1 MRGTHSHR
9 SEGTYPTNHE
19 KPCKHHGEPRRPH
32 CKGTWPWQPPDEQI
46 LQNGWPKIFRAD
58 KQVIALVFVPAFCFA
73 AVSVI
78 RKLLHF
84 PRPYDLYHFQPVI
97 PREKKGDSFPSR
109 HVFSIFLIATLWFGI
124 FEPVGIFLFAAGI
137 ILALIRV
144 FGGVHFPK
152 DVLCGAAIG
161 IICGI
166 LTLFICTL

>member
-1 MRGTHSHR
+1 MNHYYNNWMHLFQMHPKYITILNGINIILTAIAFCL
-9 SEGTYPTNHE
+9 YPLLI
-19 KPCKHHGEPRRPH
+19 G
-32 CKGTWPWQPPDEQI
+32 
-46 LQNGWPKIFRAD
+46 LMLFRAD